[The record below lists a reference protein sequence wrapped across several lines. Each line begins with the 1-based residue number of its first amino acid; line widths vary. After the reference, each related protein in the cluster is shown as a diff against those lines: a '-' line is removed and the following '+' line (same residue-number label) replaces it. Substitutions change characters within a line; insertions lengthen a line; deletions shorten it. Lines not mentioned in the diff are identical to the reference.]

1 MNRRGVRRQRRIRP
15 GSAFVLG
22 LAGVIIVGTLAL
34 ALPAADSAGRPVPVL
49 DALFTAT
56 SAVCVTGLIVR
67 DTAVDFTP
75 YGQTV
80 ILLLIQL
87 GGLGVMSVAG
97 TVSLLLGRGIGVRE
111 SSLLRDLFQGQVLR
125 ESRQIL
131 RFVAGFT
138 LIAELLGTAVL
149 YVGLADIIPDRGAR
163 LWHAAFHAVS
173 AFCNAGF
180 SLNSDS
186 LVSQA
191 GDPLVVGA
199 VTVLLVVGGLGFP
212 VVANLRG
219 WALGRAQAGRTR
231 PRLSVQARLVLRLTG
246 GLLLGGAILLGVLE
260 WQGAFA
266 GEGIVGKLGL
276 AIFQSAT
283 ARTAGFNTMDLASLS
298 SASLLV
304 LVVMMCVGAAPG
316 STAGGIKL
324 TTIAVLWAN
333 LRAIARGGRAPR
345 LFDRE
350 IGVLT
355 VRRAFMIMTTWIATL
370 TVALFVLLVTE
381 GRGLT
386 ETLFETAS
394 AMGTVGLSLG
404 MTPELSGAGKM
415 TVILLMFLGRLGPL
429 AVAYG
434 LVRPARSTEIRYAEA
449 DLLVG

>member
-1 MNRRGVRRQRRIRP
+1 MRRRATRKMMRIRP

-22 LAGVIIVGTLAL
+22 LAAVILLGTLAL
-34 ALPAADSAGRPVPVL
+34 ALPAADSSGEPVPLL

-75 YGQTV
+75 FGQGV

-97 TVSLLLGRGIGVRE
+97 TVSLLFGRGIGLRE
-111 SSLLRDLFQGQVLR
+111 SSLLRDLFEGQVLR

-131 RFVAGFT
+131 RFIAGFT
-138 LIAELLGTAVL
+138 LVAEALGTAVL
-149 YVGLADIIPDRGAR
+149 YVGLADSIPDRGAR
-163 LWHAAFHAVS
+163 LWHAVFHAVS

-191 GDPLVVGA
+191 DDPLVVGA

-212 VVANLRG
+212 VAANVRG
-219 WALGRAQAGRTR
+219 WMLGRARGGRTR
-231 PRLSVQARLVLRLTG
+231 FRTSVQARIVLRLTAV
-246 GLLLGGAILLGVLE
+246 LLLGGAALLAALE
-260 WQGAFA
+260 WRGAFVD
-266 GEGIVGKLGL
+266 EGFVGKFGL
-276 AIFQSAT
+276 AFFQSAT
-283 ARTAGFNTMDLASLS
+283 ARTAGFNTMDLAELS

-304 LVVMMCVGAAPG
+304 IVVMMCVGAAPG

-333 LRAIARGGRAPR
+333 LRSIAEGGRNPR

-350 IGVLT
+350 IGSLT
-355 VRRAFMIMTTWIATL
+355 VRRAFMILTTWIATL
-370 TVALFVLLVTE
+370 TVALLALLVIE
-381 GRGLT
+381 GRGLA

-394 AMGTVGLSLG
+394 AMGTVGLSIGL
-404 MTPELSGAGKM
+404 TAVLSGPGKVV
-415 TVILLMFLGRLGPL
+415 VILLMFLGRLGPL

-434 LVRPARSTEIRYAEA
+434 LVRPARESEVRYAEA
-449 DLLVG
+449 ELLVG

>member
-1 MNRRGVRRQRRIRP
+1 
-15 GSAFVLG
+15 
-22 LAGVIIVGTLAL
+22 VIVVGTLAL
-34 ALPAADSAGRPVPVL
+34 ALPAADPAGKPVPLL

-80 ILLLIQL
+80 ILVLIQL
-87 GGLGVMSVAG
+87 GGLGIMSVAG
-97 TVSLLLGRGIGVRE
+97 TVSLLLGRGIGLRE
-111 SSLLRDLFQGQVLR
+111 SSLLRELFEGQVLR
-125 ESRQIL
+125 ESRQII
-131 RFVAGFT
+131 RFV
-138 LIAELLGTAVL
+138 
-149 YVGLADIIPDRGAR
+149 
-163 LWHAAFHAVS
+163 
-173 AFCNAGF
+173 AGF

-191 GDPLVVGA
+191 GDPLVVG
-199 VTVLLVVGGLGFP
+199 TVAGLLIVGGLGFP

-219 WALGRAQAGRTR
+219 WTLGRARR
-231 PRLSVQARLVLRLTG
+231 ERVRRRLSVQARIVLLVT
-246 GLLLGGAILLGVLE
+246 AILLIGGTMLLAALE
-260 WQGAFA
+260 WRGALA
-266 GEGIVGKLGL
+266 GEGVIGKLGL
-276 AIFQSAT
+276 AFFQSAT

-298 SASLLV
+298 SASLLAIVV
-304 LVVMMCVGAAPG
+304 LMCVGAAPG

-324 TTIAVLWAN
+324 TTVAVLWAN
-333 LRAIARGGRAPR
+333 LRAIAAGGRAPR
-345 LFDRE
+345 LFNRE
-350 IGVLT
+350 IGALT
-355 VRRAFMIMTTWIATL
+355 VRRAFMILTTWITTL

-404 MTPELSGAGKM
+404 LTPELSGPGR
-415 TVILLMFLGRLGPL
+415 VVVVLLMFLGRLGPL

-434 LVRPARSTEIRYAEA
+434 LVRPAREHAVRYAEA

>member
-1 MNRRGVRRQRRIRP
+1 
-15 GSAFVLG
+15 
-22 LAGVIIVGTLAL
+22 VIVVGTLAL
-34 ALPAADSAGRPVPVL
+34 ALPAADPAGKPVPLL

-80 ILLLIQL
+80 ILVLIQL
-87 GGLGVMSVAG
+87 GGLGIMSVAG
-97 TVSLLLGRGIGVRE
+97 TVSLLLGRGIGLRE
-111 SSLLRDLFQGQVLR
+111 SSLLRELFEGQVLR
-125 ESRQIL
+125 ESRQII

-138 LIAELLGTAVL
+138 FIAEILGTAAL
-149 YVGLADIIPDRGAR
+149 YVGLADSIPERGAR

-191 GDPLVVGA
+191 GDPLVVG
-199 VTVLLVVGGLGFP
+199 TVAGLLIVGGLGFP

-219 WALGRAQAGRTR
+219 WTLGRARR
-231 PRLSVQARLVLRLTG
+231 ERVRRRLSVQARIVLLVT
-246 GLLLGGAILLGVLE
+246 AILLIGGTMLLAALE
-260 WQGAFA
+260 WRGALA
-266 GEGIVGKLGL
+266 GEGVIGKLGL
-276 AIFQSAT
+276 AFFQSAT

-298 SASLLV
+298 SASLLAIVV
-304 LVVMMCVGAAPG
+304 LMCVGAAPG

-324 TTIAVLWAN
+324 TTVAVLWAN
-333 LRAIARGGRAPR
+333 LRAIAAGGRAPR
-345 LFDRE
+345 LFNRE
-350 IGVLT
+350 IGALT
-355 VRRAFMIMTTWIATL
+355 VRRAFMILTTWITTL

-404 MTPELSGAGKM
+404 LTPELSGPGR
-415 TVILLMFLGRLGPL
+415 VVVVLLMFLGRLGPL

-434 LVRPARSTEIRYAEA
+434 LVRPAREHAVRYAEA

>member
-1 MNRRGVRRQRRIRP
+1 MTRRGLRRQRRIRP

-22 LAGVIIVGTLAL
+22 LAGVIVVGTLAL
-34 ALPAADSAGRPVPVL
+34 ALPAADPAGRPVPLL

-138 LIAELLGTAVL
+138 LIAETLGTAVL
-149 YVGLADIIPDRGAR
+149 YVGLADAIPDPGAR

-191 GDPLVVGA
+191 GDPVVVGA

-219 WALGRAQAGRTR
+219 WFRGRAAAGRVR
-231 PRLSVQARLVLRLTG
+231 PRLAGQARRGLRLTA
-246 GLLLGGAILLGVLE
+246 GLLLGGAILLAALE
-260 WQGAFA
+260 WRGAFA
-266 GEGIVGKLGL
+266 GEGVFGKLGL
-276 AIFQSAT
+276 AVFQSAT
-283 ARTAGFNTMDLASLS
+283 ARTAGFNTMDLANLS

-324 TTIAVLWAN
+324 TTVAVLWAN

-355 VRRAFMIMTTWIATL
+355 VRRAFMILTTWITTL
-370 TVALFVLLVTE
+370 TVALFVLLVSE

-394 AMGTVGLSLG
+394 ALGTVGLSLG
-404 MTPELSGAGKM
+404 MTPELTWAGKT

-434 LVRPARSTEIRYAEA
+434 LVRPARSSEIRYAEA